1 VDDWQI
7 TKEVRS
13 ESLSSFAKIE
23 SLTIW
28 VVHCFRL
35 SSPEAPTE
43 EPKVSSE
50 NFLELKCNISG
61 TTNYMMQG
69 LSEGMVQE
77 IEKRSETLGRDAVYK
92 EETKIDR
99 LPSCVSRLLSILL
112 SSFITDLFGNFIA
125 T

>member
-13 ESLSSFAKIE
+13 ESPSSSAKIDILI
-23 SLTIW
+23 SWFLDRI
-28 VVHCFRL
+28 RL

-43 EPKVSSE
+43 ESKVSSE

-77 IEKRSETLGRDAVYK
+77 IEKRSESLGRDAVYK

-99 LPSCVSRLLSILL
+99 LPSCVIRPLSIQL
-112 SSFITDLFGNFIA
+112 SSFVTDLFDDSIA
-125 T
+125 I